1 MENLFEWSGYK
12 VHPAYEAVAQDL
24 VAQLAHLR
32 EKYKDTTGA
41 PPRLWPTSS
50 YD

>member
-12 VHPAYEAVAQDL
+12 VHPDYETVANEL
-24 VAQLAHLR
+24 VAQLKQLR
-32 EKYKDTTGA
+32 EKYKDTTGS
-41 PPRLWPTSS
+41 PVKLWPTSS